1 KPLRRHCVGAGSAA
15 TFTLTLSPEGKGLTA
30 LRRRS
35 RAEGEDALRRH
46 SHERG
51 EREGSCAMDTVKYE
65 LKLFVEHAS
74 RITLQ
79 HFTPIFHPW
88 LTGHGLEELL
98 IDVADYRHVP
108 DGQGI
113 VLIGHDAHY
122 AMDLTDGRLGL
133 LYSRRRETQPG
144 LRDIH
149 SVGDRLRS
157 VWCCALTACQRLA
170 AHPALAGRLQ
180 FRGNE
185 LLLRC
190 NDRLHGPNT
199 AAAYSELCQHLEP
212 VLAPL
217 YPGQEGGGEHYS
229 GPPPRQTVSIR
240 VEESPDVDTLLTRL
254 GARAC

>member
-1 KPLRRHCVGAGSAA
+1 
-15 TFTLTLSPEGKGLTA
+15 
-30 LRRRS
+30 
-35 RAEGEDALRRH
+35 
-46 SHERG
+46 
-51 EREGSCAMDTVKYE
+51 MDTVKYE
-65 LKLFVEHAS
+65 LKLFVEDAS
-74 RITLQ
+74 GIDLEE
-79 HFTPIFHPW
+79 FIPIFHHW
-88 LTGHGLEELL
+88 ITAHELEELL

-108 DGQGI
+108 DGPGI

-149 SVGDRLRS
+149 SVEDRLRS
-157 VWCCALTACQRLA
+157 VWHCALTACQRLA

-212 VLAPL
+212 FLATL
-217 YPGQEGGGEHYS
+217 YTGQQVEVEHYS
-229 GPPPRQTVSIR
+229 ERTSRLTVSIK
-240 VEESPDVDTLLTRL
+240 VAESPDVDTLLTRL